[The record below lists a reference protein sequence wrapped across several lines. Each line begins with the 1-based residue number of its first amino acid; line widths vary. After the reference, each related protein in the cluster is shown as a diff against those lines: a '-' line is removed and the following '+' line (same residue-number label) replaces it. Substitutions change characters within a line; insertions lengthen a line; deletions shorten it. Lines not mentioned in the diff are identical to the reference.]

1 MVAPAFAAM
10 LRKPQKVQQEVPW
23 VEKYRP
29 RVLDEVSHQD
39 EAMRMLKTV
48 VQSGNMPHL
57 LFHGPPGTGKTSS
70 ILALANELF
79 GKELRS
85 ERVKE
90 LNASDDRGIAAVRD
104 KVKVWSR
111 YEPRG
116 GSVHPVTGR
125 PLPSWKIVV
134 LDEADMMTADA
145 QSALRRVME
154 EYSRSTRF
162 VIICN
167 YFHKII
173 DPLAS
178 RCSVYRFQSI
188 SADAQVARLSHICV
202 SENIKLASDRVLDTM
217 HIVSEGDLRR
227 AVTLLQ
233 TASAFYDT
241 LEEATIYEVAGYPP
255 SNVST
260 DLLSSCRQSVKK
272 MEESVD
278 RIHSDGWD
286 ISVLTR
292 QLCSLVTESE
302 DTTSVQKARMHLCLA
317 ERDYGILMGG
327 SDYLNL
333 ISIGRSFCS
342 IIGTAATN

>member
-1 MVAPAFAAM
+1 MCAQTPHS
-10 LRKPQKVQQEVPW
+10 
-23 VEKYRP
+23 RP
-29 RVLDEVSHQD
+29 RMLNEVAHQD
-39 EAMRMLKTV
+39 EAMRMLKMV
-48 VQSGNMPHL
+48 VKSGNMPHL

-90 LNASDDRGIAAVRD
+90 LNASDDRGIAAVRE
-104 KVKVWSR
+104 KVKTWSK

-116 GSVHPVTGR
+116 GSVHPVNGR

-173 DPLAS
+173 DPLVS
-178 RCSVYRFQSI
+178 RCSVYRFQPI
-188 SADAQVARLSHICV
+188 SAEAQVTRLSEIC
-202 SENIKLASDRVLDTM
+202 SAENIKLASDRVL
-217 HIVSEGDLRR
+217 HAIHEVSEGDLRR

-233 TASAFYDT
+233 TASTFYDT
-241 LEEATIYEVAGYPP
+241 LEETTIYDVAGYPP
-255 SNVST
+255 KSIST
-260 DLLSSCRQSVKK
+260 SLFNSCKESVRK
-272 MEESVD
+272 MEETVD
-278 RIHSDGWD
+278 RIHSEGWD
-286 ISVLTR
+286 IGVVTR
-292 QLCSLVTESE
+292 QLCSLITHSE
-302 DTTSVQKARMHLCLA
+302 DTTSVQNARMHLCLA
-317 ERDYGILMGG
+317 ERDYSILMGG

-333 ISIGRSFCS
+333 LSIGRTFCS
-342 IIGTAATN
+342 ILGTAN